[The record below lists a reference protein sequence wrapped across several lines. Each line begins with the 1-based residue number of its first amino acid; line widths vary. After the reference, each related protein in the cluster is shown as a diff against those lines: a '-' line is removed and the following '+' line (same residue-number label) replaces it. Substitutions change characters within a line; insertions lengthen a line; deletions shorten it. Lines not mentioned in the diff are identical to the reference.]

1 MDLNSRVE
9 LLNLAFMGLEVV
21 GGVIA
26 EVDSTSTVVS
36 ELVRCRSANADGA
49 VTTCIK
55 CET

>member
-36 ELVRCRSANADGA
+36 ELVRRCSANADGA